1 MKRLE
6 LNELPELIVKQVEK
20 IEQQYNKKIEVFAD
34 YEQQD
39 YLTLDQAD
47 HVIKDD
53 VIKVSI
59 TNEKY
64 AEFVLSHEL
73 HHIELELS
81 DEPSISAALTTG
93 KQDLDGRVL
102 AIANS
107 VFETL
112 EHVTVMKRQQE
123 DGTYTDEVKTEYLKG
138 INAALHP
145 KVELDRANM
154 RFYRTLI
161 MLDGMI
167 FSGHA
172 VDDDWQQEF
181 AMSYKYADKMAKII
195 EDNDLTVPFQFRR
208 ALVNTLDAYNEII
221 IANGYQGLHFHTF
234 LNVTPVVSKR
244 QLRLSLNQVYQI
256 KHSEFKNRATGRDGF
271 VLIGINDGQGVATLN
286 LDPQKVTPEFYKTFY
301 QYTVEEVFKEQGTK
315 YLIR

>member
-1 MKRLE
+1 MKRIE
-6 LNELPELIVKQVEK
+6 LKELPELIVKQVEN
-20 IEQQYNKKIEVFAD
+20 IEQQYNKKIEVFSD

-39 YLTLDQAD
+39 FLTLDQAD

-53 VIKVSI
+53 IIKVSI

-81 DEPSISAALTTG
+81 DEPSISSALTTG
-93 KQDLDGRVL
+93 KQDFDGRVL

-112 EHVTVMKRQQE
+112 EHVTVLKKQKE
-123 DGTYTDEVKTEYLKG
+123 DGTYTDEIKTEYLKG
-138 INAALHP
+138 IEAALHP

-167 FSGHA
+167 FSEHA
-172 VDDDWQQEF
+172 CDDELQQEF

-221 IANGYQGLHFHTF
+221 ISNGYQGLHFHTF
-234 LNVTPVVSKR
+234 LNITPVVSKR

-256 KHSEFKNRATGRDGF
+256 KHSEFRNRATGRDGF

-301 QYTVEEVFKEQGTK
+301 QYTVEQVFKEQGTK

>member
-1 MKRLE
+1 MKRIE
-6 LNELPELIVKQVEK
+6 LKELPELIVKQVEN
-20 IEQQYNKKIEVFAD
+20 IEQQYNKKIEVFSD

-39 YLTLDQAD
+39 FLTLDQAD
-47 HVIKDD
+47 HVMKDD
-53 VIKVSI
+53 VIKISI

-81 DEPSISAALTTG
+81 DEPSISSALTTG

-107 VFETL
+107 IFETL
-112 EHVTVMKRQQE
+112 EHVTVLKKQKE
-123 DGTYTDEVKTEYLKG
+123 DGTYTDEIKAEYLKG
-138 INAALHP
+138 IETALHP

-161 MLDGMI
+161 MLDGLI
-167 FSGHA
+167 FSEHA
-172 VDDDWQQEF
+172 CDDEWQQEF

-221 IANGYQGLHFHTF
+221 ISNGYQGLHFHTF
-234 LNVTPVVSKR
+234 LNITPVVSKR

-301 QYTVEEVFKEQGTK
+301 QYTVEQVFEEQGTK